1 MAQVY
6 RPWHFDDEIY
16 VLTTK
21 DSGKEMSKK
30 LNRSTNSIYTKL
42 SSMLRNGVTVEKL
55 EYEKDFLIKNL
66 NKMRTQDIADALGYS
81 ITTINNR
88 IYAMRKRGDIGEKS
102 KIHKDAEYYDKG
114 GKPYD
119 SMDPVQ
125 SKFHYPKNC
134 IKLHELKSKK
144 FSKGTKIRSDNEWY
158 KVIEDYGLYVL
169 CENMKHGFK
178 ECFQKVD
185 FQLNSKKQLEV
196 I

>member
-16 VLTTK
+16 LLTTK

-30 LNRSTNSIYTKL
+30 LGRGTNSIFTKL
-42 SSMLRNGVTVEKL
+42 SMMKRNGVTVERL
-55 EYEKDFLIKNL
+55 EYEKDFIINNL
-66 NKMRTQDIADALGYS
+66 NEIRTQDIADTLGYS

-88 IYAMRKRGDIGEKS
+88 IFAMRKRGDIGEKS
-102 KIHKDAEYYDKG
+102 KIYKDAEYYDKSD
-114 GKPYD
+114 KLYD

-125 SKFHYPKNC
+125 KKSYYPKNC
-134 IKLHELKSKK
+134 IRLNELEGEKLN
-144 FSKGTKIRSDNEWY
+144 KGTKIRSGNNQY
-158 KVIEDYGLYVL
+158 KVIEDYGAYVL
-169 CENMKHGFK
+169 CERNGFK

-185 FQLNSKKQLEV
+185 LKIKAKNMPEV